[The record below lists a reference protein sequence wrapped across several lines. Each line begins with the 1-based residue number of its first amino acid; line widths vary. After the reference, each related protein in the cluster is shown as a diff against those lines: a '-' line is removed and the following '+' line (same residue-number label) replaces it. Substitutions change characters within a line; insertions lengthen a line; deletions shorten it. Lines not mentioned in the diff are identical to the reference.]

1 MKKILTI
8 AIAVMM
14 IAVMSVSVFAADSG
28 TIYVKD
34 LVSGTDY
41 ADLGNMGLQGVG
53 GDKGEEAQANG
64 GCLGLGAEKKDGVP
78 VSTAHI
84 TFTVNAEKAG
94 TYNLVVRYAAKKS
107 EGKNRCF
114 DISVNGG
121 EKKTFEN
128 LGGAD
133 WATYYDATVEN
144 VHLNAG
150 TNSVKLT
157 NVEGFDDNTYKAI
170 NVLSLTYTLVTADP
184 VEEETTTAAPDETT
198 TAAPD
203 DTTVAP
209 DDTTTAPDNT
219 PDTKPDEEDK
229 APQTGIV
236 TAILVAAAAFSS
248 AYIVS
253 KKH

>member
-41 ADLGNMGLQGVG
+41 EGLSNMNLQTG
-53 GDKGEEAQANG
+53 KGEEADAKG
-64 GCLGLGAEKKDGVP
+64 GVLGLSPAAEA
-78 VSTAHI
+78 TAHV

-94 TYNLVVRYAAKKS
+94 TYTLVVRYAAKKADNQ
-107 EGKNRCF
+107 NRCF
-114 DISVNGG
+114 DVSVNGG

-128 LGGAD
+128 LGGSD
-133 WATYYDATVEN
+133 WNTYFDATIEN

-150 TNSVKLT
+150 ANTVKLT
-157 NVEGFDDNTYKAI
+157 NVDGFDNNTYKAV
-170 NVLSLTYTLVTADP
+170 NVLSLTYTLVEADP
-184 VEEETTTAAPDETT
+184 TPDTG
-198 TAAPD
+198 
-203 DTTVAP
+203 
-209 DDTTTAPDNT
+209 DNT
-219 PDTKPDEEDK
+219 PDTGDTTPDTGDTTPDTGDNTPDTGDTTPDTNPTPDTPSTDDK
-229 APQTGIV
+229 APQTGV
-236 TAILVAAAAFSS
+236 AVAILSAVAALSG

>member
-34 LVSGTDY
+34 LVKDTDY
-41 ADLGNMGLQGVG
+41 EGLSNMNLQTG
-53 GDKGEEAQANG
+53 KGEEADDKG
-64 GCLGLGAEKKDGVP
+64 GVLGLSPAAEA
-78 VSTAHI
+78 TAHV

-94 TYNLVVRYAAKKS
+94 TYTLAIRYAAKKADNQ
-107 EGKNRCF
+107 NRCF
-114 DISVNGG
+114 DVSVNGG

-128 LGGAD
+128 LGGSD
-133 WATYYDATVEN
+133 WNTYFDATIEN
-144 VHLNAG
+144 VHLNKGAN
-150 TNSVKLT
+150 TVKLT
-157 NVEGFDDNTYKAI
+157 NVDGFDNSVYKAV
-170 NVLSLTYTLVTADP
+170 NVLSLTYTLVEADTD
-184 VEEETTTAAPDETT
+184 ETTTAAPDETT
-198 TAAPD
+198 TADPD
-203 DTTVAP
+203 E
-209 DDTTTAPDNT
+209 TTTAAPEGTTADTTETPNNGGNT
-219 PDTKPDEEDK
+219 STDDK

-236 TAILVAAAAFSS
+236 TAILTVAALASS